1 MAEKR
6 NYHDDCIFCKIAA
19 GEIKCMKIYEDEDIL
34 AFLDISPASKGHAL
48 VITKEHFDNFLVV
61 PKDLLAKAYDVAQK
75 IGQAQIAQL
84 GAKGCNVITNVN
96 EIAGQSVKHFHIHVI
111 PRYDPN
117 DGLALNFKPNQ
128 IEKFNLPVLA
138 EQIKKGL

>member
-1 MAEKR
+1 MSKFKE
-6 NYHDDCIFCKIAA
+6 DCLFCKIAQGQIPA
-19 GEIKCMKIYEDEDIL
+19 MKIYEDEDIL

-61 PKDLLAKAYDVAQK
+61 PKDLLGKAYAVAQR
-75 IGQAQIAQL
+75 IGQAQVAQL
-84 GAKGCNVITNVN
+84 GAKGCNIITNVN

-111 PRYDPN
+111 PRYDSK

-128 IEKFNLPVLA
+128 LEKFNLPVLA
-138 EQIKKGL
+138 EQIKKGM